1 MKKTPYEKLQN
12 KLNECNKFFNKNT
25 ITDRKSVI
33 RDIMINYVYENHN
46 QFFKIEGYTKGV
58 YFIEDFYIGRTSNI
72 HRRLSY
78 HIVDS
83 LDIFLDY
90 NSNLRKCEKIIEVIK
105 NNILVVKMLSKKET
119 DEEKLII
126 EYSNKYD
133 LTNIDFNPN
142 RIKVKRVKK
151 ERVKVRSEDLDL
163 KIDDIIKL
171 DEALKRCSELR
182 LGFNKMSH
190 SKTKRYLYTLK
201 NIKTKRIGV
210 FTSKSKYS
218 AITTYS
224 NPKNLSSKMSIDY
237 NKYGYSSFELHF
249 IESDD
254 NYKETQMNMIQ
265 DLLNK
270 DFEIYN
276 HNIKLV
282 KNV

>member
-33 RDIMINYVYENHN
+33 RDIMINYVYENYN
-46 QFFKIEGYTKGV
+46 QFFKINGYTKGV

-72 HRRLSY
+72 HKRLAY

-90 NSNLRKCEKIIEVIK
+90 NSNIRKCEKIIDIIK
-105 NNILVVKMLSKKET
+105 NNILKVKMISKKES

-133 LTNIDFNPN
+133 LTNIEFNPN
-142 RIKVKRVKK
+142 RIKLEKVKK
-151 ERVKVRSEDLDL
+151 EKVKVKSEEIDLL
-163 KIDDIIKL
+163 ISDIIKL
-171 DEALKRCSELR
+171 DEALNKCYEIK
-182 LGFNKMSH
+182 FNTMDH
-190 SKTKRYLYTLK
+190 SKTKRYLYILR
-201 NIKTKRIGV
+201 NTKSKKIGV

-224 NPKNLSSKMSIDY
+224 NPKSFSSKISVDY
-237 NKYGYSSFELHF
+237 NKYGYSSFQMEF
-249 IESDD
+249 IESDH

-265 DLLNK
+265 DFINK
-270 DFEIYN
+270 DYEIYN
-276 HNIKLV
+276 HNIKLI